1 MPKVIDGLQSRI
13 MQSARERLF
22 STPPSFSLRAIAK
35 DCGIAVGTIYN
46 YFPNKETLIASVF
59 ADDWNHI
66 IAETEASISA
76 SEGIEEGVRAI
87 YSGLAR
93 FTQSHRT
100 VWNAFPSFPAAGTY
114 FHKGHRLL
122 AGQIERLLNMLFEQF
137 DRTPDAAGLV
147 LTAELLIAASQHS
160 ELSEEEIMRV
170 IRRQIKGE

>member
-22 STPPSFSLRAIAK
+22 AAPPSFSLRAIAK

-46 YFPNKETLIASVF
+46 YFPDK
-59 ADDWNHI
+59 DWNQI

-100 VWNAFPSFPAAGTY
+100 VWNAFPSFPAAGAF
-114 FHKGHRLL
+114 FHKGHRMLV
-122 AGQIERLLNMLFEQF
+122 GQIERLLNILFEQF
-137 DRTPDAAGLV
+137 GKTPDSAGLV

-160 ELSEEEIMRV
+160 ELSEEDIMRV
-170 IRRQIKGE
+170 LRRQIKGE

>member
-13 MQSARERLF
+13 MQSARDRLF
-22 STPPSFSLRAIAK
+22 STPPSLSLRAIAK

-76 SEGIEEGVRAI
+76 SKGIEEGVRAI
-87 YSGLAR
+87 YSGLVR

-100 VWNAFPSFPAAGTY
+100 VWNAFPSFQGTGTY

-122 AGQIERLLNMLFEQF
+122 VGQIERLLNMLFEQF
-137 DRTPDAAGLV
+137 DRTPDAAELV
-147 LTAELLIAASQHS
+147 LTAEMLIAASQHS

>member
-22 STPPSFSLRAIAK
+22 AAPPSFSLRAIAK

-46 YFPNKETLIASVF
+46 YFPDKETLIASVF
-59 ADDWNHI
+59 ADDWNQI

-100 VWNAFPSFPAAGTY
+100 VWNAPIFIKVTGCWWDRLSAFSISSLNSLEGRRIPQGLYLRQSF
-114 FHKGHRLL
+114 
-122 AGQIERLLNMLFEQF
+122 
-137 DRTPDAAGLV
+137 
-147 LTAELLIAASQHS
+147 
-160 ELSEEEIMRV
+160 
-170 IRRQIKGE
+170 